1 MNPRELQ
8 RFIDATH
15 RAPALPRVYC
25 LGDSWFRLPLA
36 PLDLHRQL
44 RSLYKGKAIFAN
56 NAVPG
61 RTTAEIKRQF
71 PALSRHLGA
80 LEIDVLLVSMGGN
93 DIAGNELAEY
103 LKRPDEPQNRGP
115 YTAAQP
121 NIVERHVR
129 LATFHSA
136 MNTLEEDFQR
146 VIDIRDRFRRDC
158 RLVLHS
164 YAYPMPNG
172 RRATRLG
179 GIFKAGPWL
188 KPHLVA
194 AGLKTLADKK
204 ALMRWLVDEFHARLE
219 KLAATNRGVVVVDSR
234 QAVKDSEWADEI
246 HPKDSGYERIARE
259 YWQPVLMRVFE
270 GL

>member
-1 MNPRELQ
+1 MNARDLQ
-8 RFIDATH
+8 RFIAATY
-15 RAPALPRVYC
+15 REPALPRVYC

-36 PLDLHRQL
+36 PVDLHRRL
-44 RSLYKGKAIFAN
+44 RSLFKGNAIFAN

-61 RTTAEIKRQF
+61 RTTAEIKGQF
-71 PALSRHLGA
+71 PALSKHLGA
-80 LEIDVLLVSMGGN
+80 FEIDVLLVSMGGN
-93 DIAGNELAEY
+93 DIAGHELAEY

-115 YTAAQP
+115 CTAPVPA
-121 NIVERHVR
+121 IVERHVR

-146 VIDIRDRFRRDC
+146 VIDIRDKFRRPC
-158 RLVLHS
+158 KVVLHS

-188 KPHLVA
+188 KPHLAA
-194 AGLKTLADKK
+194 AGLTALDDKK
-204 ALMRWLVDEFHARLE
+204 TLMRWLVDEFHTRLE
-219 KLAATNRGVVVVDSR
+219 RLAERNPRVVVVDSR
-234 QAVKDSEWADEI
+234 RAVNDNEWSDEI
-246 HPKDSGYERIARE
+246 HPTDAGYERIARE
-259 YWQPVLMRVFE
+259 CWQPLLMRVFA

>member
-15 RAPALPRVYC
+15 RHPALPRVYC
-25 LGDSWFRLPLA
+25 LGDSWFQLPLK
-36 PLDLHRQL
+36 PIDLHKQL
-44 RSLYKGKAIFAN
+44 RRLFAGEAIFAN

-93 DIAGNELAEY
+93 DIAGHELAEY

-115 YTAAQP
+115 YAAPQP
-121 NIVERHVR
+121 DVVERHVR

-136 MNTLEEDFQR
+136 MNTLQEDFQR
-146 VIDIRDRFRRDC
+146 VIDIRDQMRPAC
-158 RLVLHS
+158 PVVLHS

-194 AGLKTLADKK
+194 AGLTTLDEKK
-204 ALMRWLVDEFHARLE
+204 ALMRWLVDEFHARLG
-219 KLAATNRGVVVVDSR
+219 KLAAANRGVVVVDSR

-259 YWQPVLMRVFE
+259 YWQPVLMQVFE

>member
-1 MNPRELQ
+1 MNPQALQ
-8 RFIDATH
+8 RFINATH
-15 RAPALPRVYC
+15 RHPALPRVYC
-25 LGDSWFRLPLA
+25 LGDSWFQLPLK
-36 PLDLHRQL
+36 PVDLHQQL
-44 RSLYKGKAIFAN
+44 RGLFAGEAIFAN

-71 PALSRHLGA
+71 PALQRHLGA

-93 DIAGNELAEY
+93 DIAGHELAEY

-115 YTAAQP
+115 YTAAVP
-121 NIVERHVR
+121 ALVERHVR
-129 LATFHSA
+129 LATFASA
-136 MNTLEEDFQR
+136 MTTLEEDFQR
-146 VIDIRDRFRRDC
+146 VIDIRDKVRPAC
-158 RLVLHS
+158 PVVLHT

-194 AGLKTLADKK
+194 AGLTTLGDKK

-219 KLAATNRGVVVVDSR
+219 GLAARNRGVVVVDSR
-234 QAVKDSEWADEI
+234 RAVKDSEWSDEI
-246 HPKDSGYERIARE
+246 HPTDAGYERIARE
-259 YWQPVLMRVFE
+259 HWQPVLMGVFE

>member
-15 RAPALPRVYC
+15 RDPALPRVYC
-25 LGDSWFRLPLA
+25 LGDSWFQLPLK
-36 PLDLHRQL
+36 PIDLHKQL
-44 RSLYKGKAIFAN
+44 RGLFAGDALFVN

-61 RTTAEIKRQF
+61 RSTAEIKRQF
-71 PALSRHLGA
+71 PALTRHLGA

-93 DIAGNELAEY
+93 DITGHELAEY
-103 LKRPDEPQNRGP
+103 LKHPDEPQKRGP
-115 YTAAQP
+115 YAAP
-121 NIVERHVR
+121 LPAIVERHVR
-129 LATFHSA
+129 LASFHSA

-146 VIDIRDRFRRDC
+146 VIDIRDRYRRGC
-158 RLVLHS
+158 PVLLHS
-164 YAYPMPNG
+164 YAYPVPNG

-219 KLAATNRGVVVVDSR
+219 RLAARNANVRVIDSR
-234 QAVKDSEWADEI
+234 KAVKDGEWSDEI
-246 HPKDSGYERIARE
+246 HPTDDGYERIARE
-259 YWQPVLMRVFE
+259 YWQPALMQVFE

>member
-1 MNPRELQ
+1 MNAQALQ
-8 RFIDATH
+8 RFIRATYKD
-15 RAPALPRVYC
+15 PALPRVYC
-25 LGDSWFRLPLA
+25 LGDSWFQLPLK
-36 PLDLHRQL
+36 PVDLHKQL
-44 RSLYKGKAIFAN
+44 RGLFAGDAIFAN

-61 RTTAEIKRQF
+61 RTTAEIKQQF
-71 PALSRHLGA
+71 SALTQHLGA

-93 DIAGNELAEY
+93 DIAGHELAEY
-103 LKRPDEPQNRGP
+103 LKRPDEPQNRGH
-115 YTAAQP
+115 YTAPLPA
-121 NIVERHVR
+121 IVERHVR

-146 VIDIRDRFRRDC
+146 VIDIRDKFRRPC
-158 RLVLHS
+158 KVVLHS

-194 AGLKTLADKK
+194 AGLTALADKK

-219 KLAATNRGVVVVDSR
+219 RLAQRNPEVFLVDSR
-234 QAVKDSEWADEI
+234 RAVQDSEWSDEI
-246 HPKDSGYERIARE
+246 HPTDAGYERIARE
-259 YWQPVLMRVFE
+259 YWQPVLMRVFA